1 MLLRLTDILQKTARQ
16 VPLYGNLVPRAFPS
30 KNGWGGLFPP
40 HLFFEGKA
48 LGARLCVWYLAS
60 RATILVTFVETLV
73 RLHLLQSLFFFRF
86 SESNARARE
95 RQSRETRETRAAARV
110 SCHRSRAWPFAC
122 LAFCSTDYRKMSS
135 LRGRRLKGKGKGV
148 SGARETRGARE
159 EGDCS

>member
-1 MLLRLTDILQKTARQ
+1 M
-16 VPLYGNLVPRAFPS
+16 PLYGNLVPRAFAS

-48 LGARLCVWYLAS
+48 LGARLPIWYLAS

-73 RLHLLQSLFFFRF
+73 RLHLLQCRLRSVSLFLQI
-86 SESNARARE
+86 SESNARTRE
-95 RQSRETRETRAAARV
+95 RQSCETRETRAAARV

-148 SGARETRGARE
+148 LGARETRGARE
-159 EGDCS
+159 EGDFS

>member
-1 MLLRLTDILQKTARQ
+1 M
-16 VPLYGNLVPRAFPS
+16 PLYGNLVPRAFPS
-30 KNGWGGLFPP
+30 KNGWGGLFPS

-48 LGARLCVWYLAS
+48 LGARLPVWYLAS

-73 RLHLLQSLFFFRF
+73 RLHLLQCRLRAESLFLQI
-86 SESNARARE
+86 SESNARTRE

-148 SGARETRGARE
+148 LGARETRGARE
-159 EGDCS
+159 EGDFS